1 MDTLEIYDNEKRD
14 LGSTLVLFYHE
25 NASAGE
31 WHSYG
36 HLPHLQDIE
45 VQRTL
50 CTFLFV
56 LVTESSRQM
65 TDESEQGGFMEVFKM
80 ERVSGSVLVACHLD
94 SRRCRL
100 FAILCGSVFMLGS
113 IF

>member
-1 MDTLEIYDNEKRD
+1 M
-14 LGSTLVLFYHE
+14 LVNGIHT
-25 NASAGE
+25 
-31 WHSYG
+31 
-36 HLPHLQDIE
+36 DIFHTY
-45 VQRTL
+45 RTL
-50 CTFLFV
+50 RYKGPFVHFLFV

-65 TDESEQGGFMEVFKM
+65 TDESEQGFMEVFKM

-94 SRRCRL
+94 SHRCRL